1 MAKIPIKIPRGKGPT
16 GPSNQ
21 AAARNRKKWKQ
32 QIARDYPIVD
42 KKSGKRFKTAEAARQ
57 YSATRTEI
65 KSGQIKVKEATRS
78 QERSNITQTLKTNNN
93 LVRGKYRKGK
103 TRKLADGSTVSIQG
117 MTVAQV
123 TALQKQTAKEVRI
136 AAQNKDKGKATW
148 RRSGGGVDRSD
159 DLRLT
164 GTNIAETGGT
174 LPQSRHY
181 YTPKEKARG
190 IDIENIPIPK
200 RRNKKGE
207 WVQANFKTVDYE
219 IHPFTKAEASSFENH
234 IIGRKLTAQ
243 EKKQGYVK
251 IYAGAA
257 AGAAS
262 IGMIGSAYAEPGPAP
277 RPGAPMAGIVAI
289 GGDFF
294 QGVRNTASDWT
305 FGATER
311 GGVPSLDV
319 ESKGQFAKVTEGA
332 MDQGYTFLFDHSTF
346 QKQSAAGNLPFDQ
359 AWSSAGKFAAEKP
372 ATFAGEILGEAA
384 FWAGTMG
391 MGRAVWGVGRGVK
404 LAKLA
409 TGPHTTASKA
419 QASQYA
425 TIGQGAKAGLKE
437 AGAVTKKDPFGLWT
451 MGYGGIGKSGR
462 LSGKTKHS
470 VGVVPGFESLGQTNV
485 GRMRKA
491 ARDAA
496 ETRYLATGKPAEYAG
511 FPFQQ
516 LALPGATSARVG
528 LKKARGKKGVW
539 ASTSQ
544 AKSYLKSLRSKKKS
558 GKRTTITLKKKL
570 KTRADYLAHVRK
582 KGTTKRQRKEDKMI
596 DDAND
601 SWVRSFYSN

>member
-1 MAKIPIKIPRGKGPT
+1 
-16 GPSNQ
+16 
-21 AAARNRKKWKQ
+21 
-32 QIARDYPIVD
+32 D
-42 KKSGKRFKTAEAARQ
+42 
-57 YSATRTEI
+57 
-65 KSGQIKVKEATRS
+65 
-78 QERSNITQTLKTNNN
+78 ITQTLKTNNN

-123 TALQKQTAKEVRI
+123 TALQKQTANEVRI
-136 AAQNKDKGKATW
+136 AAQKADKGKGTY
-148 RRSGGGVDRSD
+148 RRSGGGVDRSE

-164 GTNIAETGGT
+164 GTNIAEGD
-174 LPQSRHY
+174 LPIERHY
-181 YTPKEKARG
+181 HTAAEKLRG
-190 IDIENIPIPK
+190 KDIEGIPIPK

-207 WVQANFKTVDYE
+207 WVSVGFKNVDYQIQRLDKLDIQRGE
-219 IHPFTKAEASSFENH
+219 YM
-234 IIGRKLTAQ
+234 GRKLSLQ
-243 EKKQGYVK
+243 EKKQGYFK

-277 RPGAPMAGIVAI
+277 RPGDPMAGIVAI

-372 ATFAGEILGEAA
+372 AMFAGEVLGEAA

-419 QASQYA
+419 QASQYT

-451 MGYGGIGKSGR
+451 MGYGGIGKSHK

-558 GKRTTITLKKKL
+558 GKRTTITLKKT
-570 KTRADYLAHVRK
+570 KTR
-582 KGTTKRQRKEDKMI
+582 
-596 DDAND
+596 
-601 SWVRSFYSN
+601 S